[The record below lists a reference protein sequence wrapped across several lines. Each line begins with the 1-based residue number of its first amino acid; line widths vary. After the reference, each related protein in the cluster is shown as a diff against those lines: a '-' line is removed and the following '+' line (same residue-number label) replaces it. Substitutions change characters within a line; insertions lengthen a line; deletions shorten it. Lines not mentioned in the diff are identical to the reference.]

1 MCNKRDGF
9 DVLPINLIENCVC
22 LCLSM
27 FAFEILTH
35 PINEVIFE
43 DAFDD
48 LMEEIWGYQFI
59 NICVGKMF
67 CKRLAGQVK
76 RRRHGMK

>member
-1 MCNKRDGF
+1 
-9 DVLPINLIENCVC
+9 
-22 LCLSM
+22 M
-27 FAFEILTH
+27 FVFEIFTH

-67 CKRLAGQVK
+67 CKWLAGQVK